1 MRSSFLIRVRC
12 RNPAVARKL
21 EAVLAPDNRVVP
33 ADQRLVMRVASNSVA
48 LRVDSERARSGFNTV
63 RSLLRDAAL
72 FREIWL
78 ISREKS
84 G

>member
-1 MRSSFLIRVRC
+1 MRSSFLLRVRC

-21 EAVLAPDNRVVP
+21 ADVLAPDNRVVP

-78 ISREKS
+78 ISRERS